1 MKACH
6 HSTCM
11 NPVFSN
17 GYCQNHQYLRTDSK
31 YLKKQAEKKYK
42 QFHPVKAVVRNMN
55 FGFKGE
61 ADMFYKIWDE
71 RSHVCQFTGENLES
85 FIYRSDGLWFSCFA
99 HLLPKGKFPLFK
111 LNPENIRI
119 VYPEFHTIVDQ
130 GTKDDRLK
138 HPEWDF
144 KAWDDLVYQM
154 KNEYVK
160 FMKDNLLK

>member
-42 QFHPVKAVVRNMN
+42 QFHPVKAVVRNIN

-61 ADMFYKIWDE
+61 LEMFHEIWNE
-71 RSHVCQFTGENLES
+71 RNHTCEFTGENLEL
-85 FIYRSDGLWFSCFA
+85 IYATEWWVSCFA
-99 HLLPKGKFPLFK
+99 HILPKGRFPLFK
-111 LNPENIRI
+111 LNKENIRL

-130 GTKDDRLK
+130 GTKADRLK
-138 HPEWDF
+138 HPTWDF
-144 KAWDDLVYQM
+144 TYWDELVQMMKA
-154 KNEYVK
+154 EYIK
-160 FMKDNLLK
+160 FQKQNLLK